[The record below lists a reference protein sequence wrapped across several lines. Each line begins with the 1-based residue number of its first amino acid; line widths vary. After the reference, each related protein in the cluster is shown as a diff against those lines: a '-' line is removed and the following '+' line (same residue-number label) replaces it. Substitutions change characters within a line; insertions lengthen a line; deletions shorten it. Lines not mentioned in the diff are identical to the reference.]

1 MFSSYQPGG
10 SSAYSST
17 ADPLSDADTCLRDAI
32 LMQRIG
38 VNTIR
43 VYNVD
48 TSLDHS
54 ACAAIFNAAGIYMIV
69 DVNSGTYGQY
79 IDRTDPASTYT
90 LAYLK
95 HVFGIIENFA
105 PFPNTLGFFAANE
118 M

>member
-1 MFSSYQPGG
+1 
-10 SSAYSST
+10 
-17 ADPLSDADTCLRDAI
+17 
-32 LMQRIG
+32 MQRIG

-48 TSLDHS
+48 SNLDHS
-54 ACAAIFNAAGIYMIV
+54 ACAAIFNAAGIYMIL

-79 IDRTDPASTYT
+79 IDRSDPSSTYT
-90 LAYLK
+90 LSYLE